1 MFSCVDTT
9 SLLISAVLYIVC
21 KCTAFRFTAFRCHLF
36 VIVSQ
41 DTRTP
46 GQGGKVEGLSEPG
59 GCNCFQQSLF
69 HESIYPPIIIECK
82 RRLEGIECTHI
93 SAPQLLFELSKFV
106 VD

>member
-1 MFSCVDTT
+1 MLSCVDTT
-9 SLLISAVLYIVC
+9 SLLISAVLYIVDC
-21 KCTAFRFTAFRCHLF
+21 KCTVFHCTAFHSHLF
-36 VIVSQ
+36 VVESQ
-41 DTRTP
+41 DTP
-46 GQGGKVEGLSEPG
+46 GHDGKVEGLSEPG